1 MGFWL
6 AIFAGGGVGAC
17 LRVALM
23 ITIDEHS
30 GSPFPW
36 GLLAVN
42 TLGCFSIGLVA
53 SFADEAGWLGPLP
66 RAFAVAGVLGGFTT
80 FSSFGLDTVQFFS
93 TGNVGL
99 ALGNVAASVGCALL
113 GVACGLALARSLA

>member
-6 AIFAGGGVGAC
+6 AIFAGGGLGAC

-23 ITIDEHS
+23 IAIAARS
-30 GSPFPW
+30 GSAFPW

-53 SFADEAGWLGPLP
+53 SFAAEAGWLAPIP

-80 FSSFGLDTVQFFS
+80 FSSFGLDTVQLFS
-93 TGNVGL
+93 TGHTAMAIGT
-99 ALGNVAASVGCALL
+99 VAASVGCALL
-113 GVACGLALARSLA
+113 GVASGLARARRLA